1 MPSDCSRRR
10 LLASG
15 VGVVALGG
23 ASMLVGIGSIETGR
37 PSFGT
42 WPRDRYDLRNRA
54 ANRHADPPTD
64 PAVAWR
70 ARPVEKPECVVV
82 GPERVYV
89 GGEIHAGGKGV
100 AALDPEEGRV
110 EWTAS
115 VGGETLALHR
125 DTLYAGAR
133 WGNSTD
139 LTALDAATGE
149 RRWRSSVGD
158 VHGVAVADGTVFA
171 GGNPDSAAL
180 DADSGRVRWTGDGG
194 PQAHPAIADG
204 SLFVTD
210 TYDLHRYSPR
220 RVSNVLTGSSPP
232 TDWRAEISGF
242 TRSPVVAEGR
252 VLVGSES
259 YSQAPEE
266 GALSSFRADAGE
278 RQWSAVDVT
287 DDEAP
292 VAVGSPA
299 VRGRQCFSS
308 LRRGQDS
315 ERYHAVVAHS
325 LSDGTERWRVE
336 TGDWVTAVAVGGETV
351 LVGTSADPDTP
362 GEARNRLLGFALDGR
377 ERWSFDAGGAVRGVA
392 SVGRTVFVA
401 TENVSESGRNGAL
414 YALR

>member
-1 MPSDCSRRR
+1 MPSDCSRRH

-15 VGVVALGG
+15 VGVAALGG
-23 ASMLVGIGSIETGR
+23 VSTLVGIGSIETGR
-37 PSFGT
+37 PSFGM
-42 WPRDRYDLRNRA
+42 WPYDRYDLRNRA
-54 ANRHADPPTD
+54 ANRHAKPPTG

-82 GPERVYV
+82 GLDRVYV
-89 GGEIHAGGKGV
+89 GGEIHAGGQGV

-115 VGGETLALHR
+115 VGGGTLALHR

-133 WGNSTD
+133 FGNSTG

-158 VHGVAVADGTVFA
+158 IESVAVADGTVFVGA
-171 GGNPDSAAL
+171 SPDFTAL

-194 PQAHPAIADG
+194 HGTHPAVADG
-204 SLFVTD
+204 SLFT
-210 TYDLHRYSPR
+210 TAYDVRRYRPR
-220 RVSNVLTGSSPP
+220 RVSDVLTGGPPP
-232 TDWRAEISGF
+232 TDWQAEAGGETF
-242 TRSPVVAEGR
+242 HPVVAEGR
-252 VLVGSES
+252 VFVGSRNFFHEP
-259 YSQAPEE
+259 AG
-266 GALSSFRADAGE
+266 GALSAFDVSSGE
-278 RQWSAVDVT
+278 RRWTAVEVPDA
-287 DDEAP
+287 ESL

-325 LSDGTERWRVE
+325 LSDGTERWRFE
-336 TGDWVTAVAVGGETV
+336 TGDWVSTVAVGGETV

-362 GEARNRLLGFALDGR
+362 GEARNRLLAFALDGR

-392 SVGRTVFVA
+392 SVGQTVFVA
-401 TENVSESGRNGAL
+401 TENVPESGRNGAL